1 MNSHIPPARRSH
13 HSLPKDIRCMQS
25 REGYYSH
32 MLPLHNGHRSLP
44 RDGHYSALPDNGLV
58 HMGQYQHPASY
69 ISSQPSYPDS
79 LSCPSLSVLSR
90 QSSSRASSHAPLA
103 KSNGRAEGYNF
114 ALGSH
119 AVTTLDGVYFWMVLL
134 ISESWKILIRQTFT
148 CSKSNMFKFKQ
159 KTPAASLLLTLNMF
173 HSFSYCFFCWLWT
186 SCLLDS
192 MERSYFWIFEFE
204 EKLSNLTCF
213 LKT

>member
-13 HSLPKDIRCMQS
+13 HSLPKDITCMQS

-32 MLPLHNGHRSLP
+32 MLPLHNGHRWLP
-44 RDGHYSALPDNGLV
+44 GDSHYSALPDNHLV

-134 ISESWKILIRQTFT
+134 ISENWKILIRQTFT
-148 CSKSNMFKFKQ
+148 CSKSNVFKFKKNDTSCVFIANFEHVSQ
-159 KTPAASLLLTLNMF
+159 FFLLFLLLTLNKLF
-173 HSFSYCFFCWLWT
+173 AGQYGEILFLDFRIWGEAIQLDVFS
-186 SCLLDS
+186 
-192 MERSYFWIFEFE
+192 
-204 EKLSNLTCF
+204 
-213 LKT
+213 